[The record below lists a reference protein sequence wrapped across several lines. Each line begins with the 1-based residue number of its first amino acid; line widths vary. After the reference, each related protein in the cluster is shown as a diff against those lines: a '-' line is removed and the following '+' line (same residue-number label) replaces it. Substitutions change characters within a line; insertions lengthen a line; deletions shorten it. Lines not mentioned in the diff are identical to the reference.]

1 MNMEIEEGG
10 FGQIP
15 GFARFE
21 QASKWQLIRA
31 ADCASL
37 LRVTPA
43 TWYDWVKYDPT
54 APQPV
59 LKAGTGK
66 TAPSFWL
73 LSDVEAY
80 IELLIREQRTGYIAE
95 AHKKDRK
102 EKEK

>member
-1 MNMEIEEGG
+1 MGMEIEERG

-15 GFARFE
+15 GFAQFK

-37 LRVTPA
+37 LRVTLS
-43 TWYDWVKYDPT
+43 TWYDWVRYDPT

-102 EKEK
+102 EEKK